1 MQGFWINS
9 RLGVEMSSKT
19 IAENRKARYNYFI
32 DEDFEAGIM
41 LLGTEV
47 KSLRAGGANI
57 QESYASFVNEGLF
70 LVNAHIAEY
79 GFGNRNNHEPS
90 RPRKLLMHKKEL
102 AKLFAQMQRAGKTL
116 VPLSLY
122 FNERGKVKVK
132 LGLASGKKKHDK
144 RETEKSRDWGREKQ
158 RLLKNT

>member
-1 MQGFWINS
+1 
-9 RLGVEMSSKT
+9 MSSKT

-32 DEDFEAGIM
+32 NEEYEAGIM
-41 LLGTEV
+41 LVGTEV

-57 QESYASFVNEGLF
+57 QESYASFENEGLY

-79 GFGNRNNHEPS
+79 DYGNRNNHAPS
-90 RPRKLLMHKKEL
+90 RPRKLLMHRKEL
-102 AKLFAQMQRAGKTL
+102 AKLAAQIQRAGKTL

-132 LGLASGKKKHDK
+132 LGLASGKKQHDK
-144 RETEKSRDWGREKQ
+144 RATEKARDWNREKQ
-158 RLLKNT
+158 RLLKTGD

>member
-1 MQGFWINS
+1 MADKS
-9 RLGVEMSSKT
+9 
-19 IAENRKARYNYFI
+19 IAENRKARHNYFI
-32 DEDFEAGIM
+32 EDDYEAGIM

-57 QESYASFVNEGLF
+57 QESYASFENDGLF

-79 GFGNRNNHEPS
+79 GFGNRNNHEPA
-90 RPRKLLMHKKEL
+90 RPRKLLMHKREL
-102 AKLFAQMQRAGKTL
+102 ARLFQQIQRAGKTL

-132 LGLASGKKKHDK
+132 LGLAAGKKQHDK
-144 RETEKSRDWGREKQ
+144 RQTEKKRDWNREKQ
-158 RLLKNT
+158 RLLKNDNR